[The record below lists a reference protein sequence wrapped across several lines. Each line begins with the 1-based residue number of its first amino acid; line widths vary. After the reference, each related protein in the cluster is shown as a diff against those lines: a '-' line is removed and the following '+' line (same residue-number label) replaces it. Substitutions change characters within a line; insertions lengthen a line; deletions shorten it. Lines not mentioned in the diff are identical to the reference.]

1 LRLSLSPAGDGGR
14 GDHCEQQFVHVSL
27 LGVLGLA
34 IRRESQYGQD
44 STMFP

>member
-1 LRLSLSPAGDGGR
+1 LGGAGDGGR
-14 GDHCEQQFVHVSL
+14 GDQCEQQFFHGSL
-27 LGVLGLA
+27 LGFLGLA